1 MDYIERPNFKFSS
14 KNLRSWEPT
23 IDDFSSM
30 IILFDPEKVNNAV
43 YKNVLTLTMSMLLPN
58 IDVEV

>member
-1 MDYIERPNFKFSS
+1 MDSWTTKKKFKIFKIPLSVDYIERPNFKFSF

-30 IILFDPEKVNNAV
+30 IILFDPEKV
-43 YKNVLTLTMSMLLPN
+43 
-58 IDVEV
+58 